1 MESNIIMKSKD
12 RELFGIVI
20 IPPLGTV
27 KPLLNVCN
35 AVQVFAV
42 DNDTP
47 EDSPEIEPT
56 SIELGGK

>member
-1 MESNIIMKSKD
+1 
-12 RELFGIVI
+12 
-20 IPPLGTV
+20 V
-27 KPLLNVCN
+27 KPLLNVCK

-42 DNDTP
+42 DNDAPP